1 MWQSIRILVN
11 VLCLAAVTAVV
22 LLSGCS
28 PSGQTPTATPT
39 VTATP
44 SAIAPSAT
52 PTAAAQ
58 ASPITQ
64 VEAAGLVAALVIH
77 DQPDFWHE
85 CTGGA
90 GSPTPTLCPITPRLA
105 NQLPICC
112 RGGPPIL
119 RENYFKGP
127 PRLIAVSATVAAVDT
142 QATSLVRVVIPIDA
156 GYGPAAYDLAVS
168 MYRGH
173 WAVDDVLCS
182 SKALTSSAYNAGGP
196 QPFFCR

>member
-11 VLCLAAVTAVV
+11 LPSVAAVTAAI
-22 LLSGCS
+22 LLSGCA
-28 PSGQTPTATPT
+28 PSGQTSTATAT

-44 SAIAPSAT
+44 SAITPSPTTTLAT
-52 PTAAAQ
+52 H

-85 CTGGA
+85 CTGG
-90 GSPTPTLCPITPRLA
+90 CPITPRLA

-127 PRLIAVSATVAAVDT
+127 PRVISVSATVATVDA

-156 GYGPAAYDLAVS
+156 GFGPAAYDLAVS
-168 MYRGH
+168 MYKGH

-182 SKALTSSAYNAGGP
+182 SQALTSSAYNTGGP
-196 QPFFCR
+196 EPFFCR